1 MVRDRDFIYGVHTQL
16 MMPFQMTPR
25 SGTLT
30 LTFVLKIAFLDF
42 VATGG
47 IVFHKHMYF
56 CSCCLVNFKLKAN
69 FYEMI

>member
-1 MVRDRDFIYGVHTQL
+1 

-25 SGTLT
+25 PMTLT

-42 VATGG
+42 VASMATGG

-56 CSCCLVNFKLKAN
+56 LYNGNKYCMYEKLTKEKVQYFLAT
-69 FYEMI
+69 YEFAL